1 MTSRQRL
8 LCALRLGTPDR
19 VPVAP
24 FGMGTIAPESQLG
37 QQLIDCTDIL
47 FPVGC
52 GGDPFLGH
60 AARVYTQT
68 EDDKTITV
76 YETPQGPLQS
86 VTRRTAI
93 ASAQVKFACQSAA
106 DADKILA
113 MPYEPP
119 RVDMRKYHYW
129 SEKLGEEGLVMG
141 SSGDGINWPADL
153 FSPED
158 FCLLWADAPG
168 KMIQLVQVATERLCC
183 YYRQLCEAGVRGFW
197 IFGPE
202 YASVQLG
209 PQAYQR
215 LVVEP
220 DRHLV
225 DIIHEYDG
233 IAYFH
238 NHGPMTRYYDQLLQ
252 IGIDAVDPLEAPPWG
267 DCDIAEA
274 KRRIGHR
281 ICLVGNIDD
290 MEVLNKLPAETVLP
304 MGRELIEKAGP
315 DGFILGGTA
324 SGTYT
329 ELAARNLIALAELSA
344 QMAH

>member
-1 MTSRQRL
+1 M
-8 LCALRLGTPDR
+8 
-19 VPVAP
+19 
-24 FGMGTIAPESQLG
+24 
-37 QQLIDCTDIL
+37 
-47 FPVGC
+47 
-52 GGDPFLGH
+52 
-60 AARVYTQT
+60 
-68 EDDKTITV
+68 
-76 YETPQGPLQS
+76 
-86 VTRRTAI
+86 
-93 ASAQVKFACQSAA
+93 
-106 DADKILA
+106 
-113 MPYEPP
+113 
-119 RVDMRKYHYW
+119 
-129 SEKLGEEGLVMG
+129 
-141 SSGDGINWPADL
+141 
-153 FSPED
+153 
-158 FCLLWADAPG
+158 
-168 KMIQLVQVATERLCC
+168 ATERLCC

>member
-24 FGMGTIAPESQLG
+24 FGMGTIDPESQLG
-37 QQLIDCTDIL
+37 QQLIECTDIFL
-47 FPVGC
+47 DVYC
-52 GGDPFLGH
+52 EGDAVLGR
-60 AARVYTQT
+60 AARVHT
-68 EDDKTITV
+68 ETEGDQTITV

-86 VTRRTAI
+86 VTRRTATT
-93 ASAQVKFACQSAA
+93 SAQVKFACQSPK

-119 RVDMRKYHYW
+119 QVDVRKYHYW

-141 SSGDGINWPADL
+141 SSGDGVNWVAEM
-153 FSPED
+153 FSPQD
-158 FCLLWADAPG
+158 FCLLWAEAPE
-168 KMIQLVQVATERLCC
+168 KMIQLVDVATDRLGHC
-183 YYRQLCEAGVRGFW
+183 YRQLGEAGVRAFRIIG
-197 IFGPE
+197 GE
-202 YASVQLG
+202 YVSVQLG

-220 DRHLV
+220 DRRLV

-274 KRRIGHR
+274 KRRIGHQ

-290 MEVLNKLPAETVLP
+290 MEVLNKLPTETVLP

-329 ELAARNLIALAELSA
+329 ELAARNFIALAELSA